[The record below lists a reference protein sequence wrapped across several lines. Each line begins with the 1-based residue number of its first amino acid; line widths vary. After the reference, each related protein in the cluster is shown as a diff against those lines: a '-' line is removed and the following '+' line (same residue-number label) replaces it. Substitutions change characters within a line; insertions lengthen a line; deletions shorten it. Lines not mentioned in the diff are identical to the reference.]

1 MNIRTKFREIYL
13 FLFNFKIEVYKPKL
27 VDFSFVV
34 IERINELQ
42 LSRKTKLINY
52 WKDYK
57 YTIQFL
63 QVYLMPKVMQKVDDY
78 IAIPFN
84 SFFVSFRFLSCLK
97 LYTRSNNHKLPKNIR
112 GQTTMKLLMQKEAF
126 QKHVTLFAVF
136 FFVSREMSFL
146 QVSF

>member
-63 QVYLMPKVMQKVDDY
+63 QVYLMPKVM
-78 IAIPFN
+78 
-84 SFFVSFRFLSCLK
+84 
-97 LYTRSNNHKLPKNIR
+97 
-112 GQTTMKLLMQKEAF
+112 
-126 QKHVTLFAVF
+126 
-136 FFVSREMSFL
+136 
-146 QVSF
+146 